1 MASSASEEAFGSD
14 LKLILVGNQSTGKTS
29 LINRFIHGQFVESY
43 KATLG
48 AQFEYKI
55 IKIGDTNYRV
65 HFWDLAGQD
74 RSPQV
79 ANLFAR
85 DSNGVIV
92 VCEVNN
98 KQSKEDALKWR
109 EAVIQT
115 NQDDDLSMILLENKS
130 DLVEGGDTVGV
141 EEIENYASDNGFLKG
156 YRTSAKTGFNV
167 ETAVMYLLQQI
178 IEKNQF
184 EKTMRD
190 EGINEDE
197 IVLQNKIQKEKKK
210 SCC

>member
-1 MASSASEEAFGSD
+1 MATESEEAFGSD

-29 LINRFIHGQFVESY
+29 LINRFIHGSFVETY

-55 IKIGDTNYRV
+55 IKIGDSSYRV

-98 KQSKEDALKWR
+98 KQSKEDALKWK
-109 EAVIQT
+109 EAVINS
-115 NQDDDLSMILLENKS
+115 NQDDDLCMILLENKS
-130 DLVEGGDTVGV
+130 DLVAEGDTFGV
-141 EEIENYASDNGFLKG
+141 EEIENYATENGFLKG

-167 ETAVMYLLQQI
+167 ETAVMYLLQRIVERGMMCDSTIKDQVI
-178 IEKNQF
+178 
-184 EKTMRD
+184 TD
-190 EGINEDE
+190 DD
-197 IVLQNKIQKEKKK
+197 IVLQNKIKKEKK